1 METLISNLLSKSEP
15 KQTNLK
21 MKNNNVVVENPSIPK
36 SLKHEFDMLANSIVR
51 DKPIQKH
58 VSENKPFTDNSSINV
73 TNISQTKF
81 QNNITTIKNY
91 KKEFIVSVENYLVNV
106 KINQEQ
112 STAKFSNQMSIIGS
126 NLSMT
131 GQVLGSKSLM
141 QVGQGLSTFSSNLK
155 TVLTPQ
161 VFPMDTCIGYWGV
174 AMSVISMAMALIQDD
189 EEDTF
194 RQDLFS
200 FLQEMH
206 ASLNSAIKRLE
217 TILIDCVCE
226 RLAFLCRQMV
236 RMETIMCDSF
246 SDLHRKD
253 LLDITDAI
261 KKDLNGEFIQTKSE
275 RRNLLRRLSTWIDCH
290 CCSSI
295 EVANNRINL
304 ENPSVL
310 IELLPKMDI
319 SFTLGLLTHLQVGY
333 KNDAIPNIGICLNAA
348 NLFLIAHDKW
358 KMTDRTDLLFKRV
371 VGIIET
377 TQKSININQSV
388 VDGLVR
394 RANHFKF
401 LLGRVLAKTD
411 TSGDKTM
418 QEYIDSLPIGDKDKA
433 VHLLDSIELVRVL
446 LEKLVELVPV
456 KIEKIQTKQEF
467 LLFKPKLEVT
477 PIRSPV
483 NSAGWPCYP
492 IASTPQG
499 GYNITTEEQVLHYL
513 NHGLNVNSFCG
524 WGSVLLHFTYKGG
537 CNLTSAKGLHQLLKC
552 PEIEYNRGS
561 SCKYNHGDTW
571 PVGSQPIQYIL
582 NCAKYDH
589 AVIFCANG
597 YNIDLTN
604 YSGSWGDVGN
614 LYQNRCKEDIITLD
628 ILQLMEKKSAIYP
641 GWFKDDL
648 REAYKFYK
656 QFEAGYVQEYKGCYQ
671 SMYILICILGLN
683 SIPETFCS
691 VGKNTKVSNYLT
703 YLELA
708 KQCGNEHVFV
718 KPTEDE
724 RVKILLD
731 SNQKYQSNQFVKYLM
746 VEKEKFSKPMV
757 VSNDNFIVE
766 CQNWLDLLKIDCEN
780 EPLAMKSFTSV
791 QNLLVPNY
799 DREIILTNFNFLNA
813 VVKRTVKNYQ
823 LGINI
828 DIWISGQ

>member
-1 METLISNLLSKSEP
+1 MENLFSNLLSKSEP

-21 MKNNNVVVENPSIPK
+21 MKNNNVVVENPPIPK
-36 SLKHEFDMLANSIVR
+36 SGLKHDLDKLANSIVP

-58 VSENKPFTDNSSINV
+58 TENKPFMVNI

-81 QNNITTIKNY
+81 QNNFTTIKNY
-91 KKEFIVSVENYLVNV
+91 KKEFNVSVENYLVNV

-112 STAKFSNQMSIIGS
+112 STAKFSDQMSTIGS
-126 NLSMT
+126 NLSAT

-141 QVGQGLSTFSSNLK
+141 QVGQGLSTFSTNLK
-155 TVLTPQ
+155 TVLTQQ
-161 VFPMDTCIGYWGV
+161 VCPMDMCLGYWGV
-174 AMSVISMAMALIQDD
+174 AMGVLSMAMALMEEDE

-206 ASLNSAIKRLE
+206 ASLDRGIKRLE

-226 RLAFLCRQMV
+226 RLAFLCRQLV

-275 RRNLLRRLSTWIDCH
+275 RRMLLRRLSTWIDCH

-295 EVANNRINL
+295 EVANNRIDL
-304 ENPSVL
+304 DNPAVL
-310 IELLPKMDI
+310 IELLPKMDV
-319 SFTLGLLTHLQVGY
+319 SFLLGLLVRLQVGY
-333 KNDAIPNIGICLNAA
+333 QTDAIPNIGICLNAA
-348 NLFLIAHDKW
+348 NLFSIAHDKW
-358 KMTDRTDLLFKRV
+358 KMSDRTNLLFKRV

-377 TQKSININQSV
+377 TQKAISGINQSV
-388 VDGLVR
+388 VDGLIR
-394 RANHFKF
+394 RTNHFKF

-418 QEYIDSLPIGDKDKA
+418 QEFIEQLPIGDKDKA
-433 VHLLDSIELVRVL
+433 VHLLDSIELLRVL
-446 LEKLVELVPV
+446 LEKLLELVPYL
-456 KIEKIQTKQEF
+456 KIEKIQSKQEF
-467 LLFKPKLEVT
+467 LSFKPKLEAT

-483 NSAGWPCYP
+483 NSAGWSCFPV
-492 IASTPQG
+492 AATPQG
-499 GYNITTEEQVLHYL
+499 GYNITTEAQVLHYL

-537 CNLTSAKGLHQLLKC
+537 CNSTSAKGLHHLLKC
-552 PEIEYNRGS
+552 SEIEYNRGS

-571 PVGSQPIQYIL
+571 PVGSRPIQYIL
-582 NCAKYDH
+582 NCSQYDH

-604 YSGSWGDVGN
+604 SGSWGDVGN
-614 LYQNRCKEDIITLD
+614 LYQNRCKEDVITLE
-628 ILQLMEKKSAIYP
+628 ILQLMEKKSAVYP

-656 QFEAGYVQEYKGCYQ
+656 QFEAGCVQEYKGCYQ
-671 SMYILICILGLN
+671 SLYILICILGLN
-683 SIPETFCS
+683 PIPDVFCS
-691 VGKNTKVSNYLT
+691 VGKNTKVTNHLT

-708 KQCGNEHVFV
+708 KRCGNEHVFE

-724 RVKILLD
+724 RVKMLLE
-731 SNQKYQSNQFVKYLM
+731 SYNKVSQFSKYLVAEKGKFL
-746 VEKEKFSKPMV
+746 VERSETV
-757 VSNDNFIVE
+757 NDNFIVE
-766 CQNWLDLLKIDCEN
+766 CQNWLDLLKTDCEN
-780 EPLAMKSFTSV
+780 EPLAMKSLITV

-799 DREIILTNFNFLNA
+799 DREAILTNFNFLNA
-813 VVKRTVKNYQ
+813 VLKRNVKNYQ
-823 LGINI
+823 LGTNV